1 MTSSPSSSAAL
12 EKLHVQAQQPFGCGP
27 VEVALPG
34 LVFDLS
40 SLVLYG
46 AQAIPVQLKILLD
59 RLYSVLTPDQVRG
72 DVLGVALRLQV
83 RYVTSD
89 VSPCFP
95 GGLHPAHTGL
105 VFGGLCPGLHA
116 AGKQSA
122 APASACVW
130 SLIGTDVS
138 VCPVSQWEGAGPLA
152 DGHSR
157 RGAAHPEAVSSIW

>member
-72 DVLGVALRLQV
+72 GRVRMMTCWASCSVSRCVTSHPMCPRVFQVGCILHTLGWCLGDYVRGYMLQV
-83 RYVTSD
+83 NSL
-89 VSPCFP
+89 
-95 GGLHPAHTGL
+95 LHQLLP
-105 VFGGLCPGLHA
+105 VFG
-116 AGKQSA
+116 
-122 APASACVW
+122 V
-130 SLIGTDVS
+130 
-138 VCPVSQWEGAGPLA
+138 
-152 DGHSR
+152 
-157 RGAAHPEAVSSIW
+157 

>member
-1 MTSSPSSSAAL
+1 MTSCPSSSPAL
-12 EKLHVQAQQPFGCGP
+12 EKLRVPAQQPSGCGP

-72 DVLGVALRLQV
+72 GRV
-83 RYVTSD
+83 RVRWRASRSVTSD
-89 VSPCFP
+89 VSLCFP
-95 GGLHPAHTGL
+95 GGPHPARAGL

-116 AGKQSA
+116 AGKPCA
-122 APASACVW
+122 APSSACIC
-130 SLIGTDVS
+130 LIGTDVR

-157 RGAAHPEAVSSIW
+157 RGAAHPETVSSIR